1 MFDKTYP
8 LHLKNKEKNIFRRRN
23 EKTDKENNAN
33 EFLHAVKD
41 EIAKC
46 EGEKQQGEKRIN
58 IFMQDMPKE
67 GNFMIL

>member
-41 EIAKC
+41 EID
-46 EGEKQQGEKRIN
+46 QLQGSGDNPIN
-58 IFMQDMPKE
+58 IFMQDMPIK
-67 GNFMIL
+67 GNFKIL